1 MCGTTRRLAGRPQA
15 FKEEE
20 ERGPHR
26 STTTGTAGQG
36 GEAAGGGGMLNITTQ
51 ALNPQ
56 QLKER
61 LAVKYQELDVRS
73 RGRGGVRGR

>member
-26 STTTGTAGQG
+26 GTTTGTAGQG

-61 LAVKYQELDVRS
+61 LAVKYQELDVRP